1 MTLSALAAHKKYRSI
16 NTEDRKI
23 NSNYEEVQDIT
34 KIEQNNNNYITN
46 NFDFSNSDIAL
57 KNINEISI
65 KKNLQIISKPSINKH
80 FLDKNGYTVEIFGF
94 YAKEKLILQGFYEFK
109 VIKGVISIMS
119 SEFDS
124 SNTSQWYRIF
134 SLSTHSIP
142 VISSV
147 LSDKNSIETSCFIH
161 SKEICSFIR
170 MLDSFLESIICVR
183 SINDNLIKIKKFHTF
198 SKYIW
203 EPNEKKEMKN
213 TYNIIDDFSSYPL
226 LNIPESW
233 SSAINIIHSSNFD
246 NKTARIIICGP
257 KLSGKST
264 FAKNLINKFLTGRYN
279 EHKAIEGINYIET
292 DPGQPE
298 FSPHGII
305 SSHYIKKPVINP
317 SFTHCTLPSL
327 TKAHFLG
334 NISPQNNPKHFL
346 LCVNDIF
353 NTDKKN
359 VPTIINTPGWTKG
372 MGLELLNEIIN
383 LSNCTYLV
391 YIGSK
396 TNVEIF
402 DTELILPSSV
412 KLLTLP
418 SVREFINTCGTVKI
432 NTADL
437 RALSIISY
445 FHSINISEDNCHTSW
460 EFDSYLLDMK
470 PWIVK
475 YDGDLNGIDA
485 ISILNTTLDIEE
497 FYYAINGTIMAFV
510 VADNIT
516 ENNEKTWESIITKS
530 KDRLPILNTEK
541 NPIDPKISQCIGLC
555 ILRGISRKSKE
566 LQILTPID
574 TLTLNK
580 YLNSNKKIILVRG
593 NLELPISL
601 MINYKKDKDAKI
613 DWDKAPYLSLENE
626 GLGSKVWHPRK
637 NIERPAMRT

>member
-1 MTLSALAAHKKYRSI
+1 MALSALKAHKKYKSI
-16 NTEDRKI
+16 NTKDKKT
-23 NSNYEEVQDIT
+23 NNNYEKVQAIT
-34 KIEQNNNNYITN
+34 KIEQNNNHNTTN
-46 NFDFSNSDIAL
+46 NFIFSNTDAVL
-57 KNINEISI
+57 KNINEMSI
-65 KKNLQIISKPSINKH
+65 KKNPEIISKPSINKQ
-80 FLDKNGYTVEIFGF
+80 FLHKNGHTVEIFGF
-94 YAKEKLILQGFYEFK
+94 YTEEKLILQGFYEFK

-124 SNTSQWYRIF
+124 FNTSHWYRVF
-134 SLSTHSIP
+134 SLSTDSIP

-147 LSDKNSIETSCFIH
+147 LSDKNSVETSYFID
-161 SKEICSFIR
+161 SEEICSFIR
-170 MLDSFLESIICVR
+170 MLDCFLESIIC
-183 SINDNLIKIKKFHTF
+183 
-198 SKYIW
+198 
-203 EPNEKKEMKN
+203 
-213 TYNIIDDFSSYPL
+213 IIDDFSSHSL

-246 NKTARIIICGP
+246 NKIARIIICGP
-257 KLSGKST
+257 KSSGKST
-264 FAKNLINKFLTGRYN
+264 FAKNLINKFLTGKYN
-279 EHKAIEGINYIET
+279 KHKAIEGINYIET

-298 FSPHGII
+298 FSPYGII

-327 TKAHFLG
+327 TKAHFIG
-334 NISPQNNPKHFL
+334 NISPQNNPKYFL

-353 NTDKKN
+353 NTNKKN
-359 VPTIINTPGWTKG
+359 IPTIINTPGWTKG
-372 MGLELLNEIIN
+372 IGLELLNEIIN

-396 TNVEIF
+396 TNIEIV

-412 KLLTLP
+412 ELLTLP
-418 SVREFINTCGTVKI
+418 SVHEFINTCRTIKT

-445 FHSINISEDNCHTSW
+445 FHSINISEDNCHTNW
-460 EFDSYLLDMK
+460 QFDSYLLDMK

-485 ISILNTTLDIEE
+485 IAVLNTTLDIEE

-510 VADNIT
+510 VADDIT
-516 ENNEKTWESIITKS
+516 ENNKNTWKSIITKS
-530 KDRLPILNTEK
+530 KDCLPILNMEK
-541 NPIDPKISQCIGLC
+541 NPIDPKISRCIGLC

-613 DWDKAPYLSLENE
+613 DWNKAPYLSLENE

-637 NIERPAMRT
+637 NIERPAMRI